1 MTAATIAATASTT
14 STKVSSRLP
23 NSMYLCHDSDCAA
36 VGAMD
41 PSTHSG
47 QVGQPSPDSVMRTTA
62 PVTTMAAWATRLA
75 M

>member
-1 MTAATIAATASTT
+1 
-14 STKVSSRLP
+14 
-23 NSMYLCHDSDCAA
+23 MYLCHDSDCAA

-62 PVTTMAAWATRLA
+62 PVTTMPACATRLA